1 MRLILPIWMLL
12 LHMTCAWGLLI
23 PDGTETSST
32 WNALGQQL
40 TSTDVMGRETSYA
53 YDSAGNLTLTT
64 HPDGTTD
71 ESVYDA
77 ENRLIATIDR
87 EGVVTL
93 HRFDALGRQT
103 HTFTHFTGD
112 IHSTALPAPGTYATV
127 TEQIYDAGGRV
138 LVSFDERGT
147 PTYYEYDDACSCS
160 GRRSAVIDALGN
172 ETRFFYDLNG
182 NMVSRIDASGN
193 QLVTTYDE
201 LNRPVTTSHY
211 DASGTLLGSTSVEF
225 DATGRRSAGIDEE
238 GKRTTYGY
246 DAAGRLTTVSRMI
259 NGTLK
264 LQGSY
269 AYDTTDRQISQTDA
283 LGRTTTY
290 AYDNMGR
297 RTSRTLPEGQSESAT
312 YDTEGKPAT
321 RTGFNGDTTTYAY
334 DPLQGWLLSETPGG
348 SHSSATGVSYTYD
361 ASGRRTSMTDASGTT
376 IWTYDTLGRLASVT
390 QFADTPAETTLHYS
404 YEGQGNLLTG
414 MQSSHAAA
422 GGDGA
427 QVAYTYD
434 TLGRLQSA
442 SNGLYEPPLTTS
454 YGYDAVGNLATV
466 THNSGVTATYTYDG
480 RNRLADLHVTHGATG
495 TLATFGY
502 TCYHFN

>member
-23 PDGTETSST
+23 
-32 WNALGQQL
+32 
-40 TSTDVMGRETSYA
+40 
-53 YDSAGNLTLTT
+53 
-64 HPDGTTD
+64 PDGTTD

-193 QLVTTYDE
+193 QLVTTFDA
-201 LNRPVTTSHY
+201 LNRPLTTSHY

-225 DATGRRSAGIDEE
+225 DATGRRSASIDEE

-259 NGTLK
+259 NGALK

-269 AYDTTDRQISQTDA
+269 AYDTTGRQISQTDA

-321 RTGFNGDTTTYAY
+321 RTDFNGDTTTYAY

-502 TCYHFN
+502 TRDRVGNTTRLAEQIRSATGHRHLPHGQLHLR